1 MGDKIVTI
9 FTVVIMMLLITTAVA
24 LGNMSNRFYEYQK
37 EQISNENSGL
47 VKDNT
52 IKKVKMNGRQLK
64 SSLTFLRREKEAPFT
79 NGYYDDVTFTGSVIS
94 GNITQGKIDSLQ
106 DSTEYTIE
114 YLGDGE
120 IKIS

>member
-79 NGYYDDVTFTGSVIS
+79 DGYYDDVTFTGSVIS